1 MNLEQE
7 KRKLASL
14 LELLQ
19 TMIQS
24 ILPDSPQAK
33 LINELIE
40 DIQQDYYTIAVV
52 GEFKNGKSTFV
63 NALLEQE
70 LMPVDVTPMTAAI
83 NAVFYGETPRLKIL
97 KTSGAME
104 EQQLSRETLQAYTA
118 RGDFNPDNVKYLKI
132 HVPSPLL
139 KNRVVLVD
147 TPGVND
153 LNKHREDITMKFIPR
168 ADVVLFMLDITA
180 PVKRTEEQFLR
191 GTLLNQG
198 IDNIVYVANFMD
210 RLEEEEIDDTMDV
223 IARRLANIIGQ
234 KEPALFP
241 LSALHALEG
250 KLSGDKDLI
259 HCSGMSA
266 LEEKIQLM
274 IQSGARS
281 QEKWLRYRQRFSNIL
296 ESLREEI
303 TTVES
308 LSKSS
313 LAQLQAH
320 LEAVHSWKGQKE
332 KWEGLIEVYLR
343 EREEELQFMVS
354 RSIDAFANRMREDL
368 TSRVQLF
375 QGADIKNLVE
385 TQIPVAIRTHFTN
398 WLEQYGDAIH
408 DFLRKVEREVS
419 KGLSAAFQQNV
430 QVKAQYGNA
439 HDFTETV
446 PIPFSS
452 SGNASV
458 KAGLVVGG
466 ASALLMLLGG
476 GFLVPVIA
484 MAGIPGLQQL
494 IAERQL
500 ENQKPQLLAIL
511 SDHLDALLEEFR
523 QRLTG
528 YVHQSFE
535 QIRRESIQHFTK
547 HMTFVVRI
555 IEEEIAKKSQQFLD
569 ERQYQEK
576 LNSIQEWIDRI
587 QHLDVKKGEDI
598 YEPVCES

>member
-7 KRKLASL
+7 IRKLASL
-14 LELLQ
+14 LEQLQ

-33 LINELIE
+33 HINELIE

-83 NAVFYGETPRLKIL
+83 NAVFYGETPSLQIL
-97 KTSGAME
+97 KTSGVME
-104 EQQLSRETLQAYTA
+104 EQPLSRETLQAYTA
-118 RGDFNPDNVKYLKI
+118 RGDFNPDDVKYLKI

-223 IARRLANIIGQ
+223 IARRIANIIGQ

-274 IQSGARS
+274 IKSGARS

-320 LEAVHSWKGQKE
+320 LEAVHSWKGQNE

-375 QGADIKNLVE
+375 QGADIKNLIE
-385 TQIPVAIRTHFTN
+385 SQIPVAIRTHLTN

-430 QVKAQYGNA
+430 QVKAQYGSA

-500 ENQKPQLLAIL
+500 ENQKPQLLTVL
-511 SDHLDALLEEFR
+511 NDHLDALLKEFR
-523 QRLTG
+523 HRLAG

-535 QIRRESIQHFTK
+535 QIRTESLQHFTK
-547 HMTFVVRI
+547 HMAFVVRI
-555 IEEEIAKKSQQFLD
+555 IEEEIAKKSQQSQD

-576 LNSIQEWIDRI
+576 LNSILEWIDSNH
-587 QHLDVKKGEDI
+587 HLDLKKGEDI